1 MHYASHN
8 WRRGYFDVA
17 KLQMAHVAT
26 PQLQDMPSKT
36 AIAAAR
42 GAGNDDILDLF
53 DKGEGAKA
61 QERNC

>member
-1 MHYASHN
+1 M
-8 WRRGYFDVA
+8 A